1 MGSFSN
7 LETLSSFKGNITD
20 DKFDRLLE
28 QTERKLRQESISK
41 MIKKKIFKVLVETL
55 QNVYHHQ
62 DDLKNQDDIYVN
74 FSLKKDHFTYKDHIT
89 YIVSAGNHVRTSK
102 VSVLRS
108 FIDKVNSM
116 SQNELKEYYRYCLSQ
131 DHLSD
136 ESGAGLGFVDI
147 IRKSGEKITYS
158 FKQVNK
164 DYSYFCL
171 QVKVSA

>member
-7 LETLSSFKGNITD
+7 LETLSSFKGNITND
-20 DKFDRLLE
+20 RFDRLLE

-62 DDLKNQDDIYVN
+62 DDLNNQEDIYVN
-74 FSLKKDHFTYKDHIT
+74 FSLKTDHIT
-89 YIVSAGNHVRTSK
+89 YIVSAGNHVRTNK
-102 VSVLRS
+102 VGVLRS

-136 ESGAGLGFVDI
+136 ESGAGLGFMDI

>member
-7 LETLSSFKGNITD
+7 LETLSSFKGNITND
-20 DKFDRLLE
+20 RFDRLLE

-62 DDLKNQDDIYVN
+62 DDLNNQEDIYVN
-74 FSLKKDHFTYKDHIT
+74 FSLKTDHIT
-89 YIVSAGNHVRTSK
+89 YIVSAGNHVRTNK
-102 VSVLRS
+102 VGVLRS

>member
-62 DDLKNQDDIYVN
+62 DDLNNQEDIYVN
-74 FSLKKDHFTYKDHIT
+74 FSLKTDHIT

-102 VSVLRS
+102 VGVLRS